1 MERKNKLR
9 KLRKLTIMID
19 EETYNKLKHDAEKN
33 LCSISLIVR
42 DALRK
47 YYQKRR
53 VKWLN

>member
-1 MERKNKLR
+1 MERKN

-19 EETYNKLKHDAEKN
+19 EETYNKLKQDAEKN

-42 DALRK
+42 DALRE

-53 VKWLN
+53 IK